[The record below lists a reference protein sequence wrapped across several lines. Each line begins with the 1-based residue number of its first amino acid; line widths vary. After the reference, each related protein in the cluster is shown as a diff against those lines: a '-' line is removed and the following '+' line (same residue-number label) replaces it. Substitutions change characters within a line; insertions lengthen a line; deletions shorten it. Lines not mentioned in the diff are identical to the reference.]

1 MNLIFFNMKTNY
13 QLPIIF
19 LLILFYEFNYLY
31 IIIFLTTN
39 QLNFIIII
47 NFYFYI

>member
-1 MNLIFFNMKTNY
+1 MSSLTNY